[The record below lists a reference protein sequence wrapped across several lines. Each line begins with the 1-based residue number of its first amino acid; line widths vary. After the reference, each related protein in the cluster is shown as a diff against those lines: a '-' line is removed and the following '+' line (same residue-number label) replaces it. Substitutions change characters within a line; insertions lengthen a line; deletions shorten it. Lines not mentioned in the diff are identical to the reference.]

1 MCDCILECCINKLLS
16 LFVVVEDAGA
26 SGPDGNLTD
35 DPKPAVE
42 ETVEETACAKST
54 SAESE
59 EKPVASEPAEK
70 LACNSSTT
78 TAEPNVVTSEEH
90 RPDVSTALDK
100 LVEDDEVISI
110 SVLGKFRL
118 ASFTASLLKCVP
130 RTSSTV
136 ERIDLLHFL
145 TGCHKSQLNQALS
158 VLSLSLGFFLFFFSF
173 FVSLFFFFN

>member
-78 TAEPNVVTSEEH
+78 TADVTSEGH

-158 VLSLSLGFFLFFFSF
+158 VLSLSLGFFLFFSLFCF
-173 FVSLFFFFN
+173 FFFFFFN